1 MNKQKRKKRGKK
13 SVQNLLGLQGFTT
26 YGLKT
31 TGGELVYFAIQ
42 PTNISVLSH
51 VNIEIKIRH
60 LLMVLT
66 ALPHLEVACLDSAQR
81 FDDNQQFMESRI
93 RQEDNPKVRYALAQ
107 DREFLDSIQLEMS
120 TARQFVLALRFKNEK
135 DSQIFSRIND
145 ARKALHDE
153 GFEARRMGPSEV
165 KRMLALYFEASMTGD
180 QIPDVE
186 GAENFDLTKLR
197 CYLMKKTVLVLITFA
212 LVIAVAGSGFWLV
225 HYFIDSREQRQTY
238 ETLAEKFVL
247 ESTPTPESTTP
258 AENSSPTENS
268 SETAE
273 SVSLTTAP
281 PRHDLAA
288 LAEENAD
295 CVGWLTIP
303 DTGID
308 YPVMHTPDDPEHYLR
323 RDFYGESAS
332 GGTPFLDGRNLAE
345 AENQNLIL
353 YGHNMMDGSMFKPL
367 ISYLEPSFRETHKE
381 IYLELSEKQY
391 RYEVFAV
398 VETNTQCSL
407 YQYTDLSDPATESDF
422 RAAILKETDLDGVHQ
437 APGYLTLSTCNNG
450 DGSSRVL
457 VIAALAGEVSQ

>member
-1 MNKQKRKKRGKK
+1 
-13 SVQNLLGLQGFTT
+13 
-26 YGLKT
+26 
-31 TGGELVYFAIQ
+31 
-42 PTNISVLSH
+42 
-51 VNIEIKIRH
+51 
-60 LLMVLT
+60 
-66 ALPHLEVACLDSAQR
+66 
-81 FDDNQQFMESRI
+81 
-93 RQEDNPKVRYALAQ
+93 
-107 DREFLDSIQLEMS
+107 
-120 TARQFVLALRFKNEK
+120 
-135 DSQIFSRIND
+135 
-145 ARKALHDE
+145 
-153 GFEARRMGPSEV
+153 
-165 KRMLALYFEASMTGD
+165 
-180 QIPDVE
+180 
-186 GAENFDLTKLR
+186 
-197 CYLMKKTVLVLITFA
+197 MKKTVLVLITFA
-212 LVIAVAGSGFWLV
+212 LIIAVAGSGFWLV

-238 ETLAEKFVL
+238 ETLAEEFVL
-247 ESTPTPESTTP
+247 ESTLTPESTTP

-268 SETAE
+268 SEPAE
-273 SVSLTTAP
+273 SVSLTTASR
-281 PRHDLAA
+281 RHDLAA
-288 LAEENAD
+288 LAAENPD

-308 YPVMHTPDDPEHYLR
+308 YPVMHTPNDPEHYLR

-353 YGHNMMDGSMFKPL
+353 YGHNMVDGSMFKPL

-422 RAAILKETDLDGVHQ
+422 RAAILKETDLEGVHQ

-450 DGSSRVL
+450 GGDSRVL

>member
-1 MNKQKRKKRGKK
+1 
-13 SVQNLLGLQGFTT
+13 
-26 YGLKT
+26 
-31 TGGELVYFAIQ
+31 
-42 PTNISVLSH
+42 
-51 VNIEIKIRH
+51 
-60 LLMVLT
+60 
-66 ALPHLEVACLDSAQR
+66 
-81 FDDNQQFMESRI
+81 
-93 RQEDNPKVRYALAQ
+93 
-107 DREFLDSIQLEMS
+107 
-120 TARQFVLALRFKNEK
+120 
-135 DSQIFSRIND
+135 
-145 ARKALHDE
+145 
-153 GFEARRMGPSEV
+153 
-165 KRMLALYFEASMTGD
+165 
-180 QIPDVE
+180 
-186 GAENFDLTKLR
+186 
-197 CYLMKKTVLVLITFA
+197 MKKTVLVLITFA

-225 HYFIDSREQRQTY
+225 HYFIDSREQKETY
-238 ETLAEKFVL
+238 ETLAEEFVL
-247 ESTPTPESTTP
+247 ESTPSVRPES
-258 AENSSPTENS
+258 SSSLDS
-268 SETAE
+268 SVDAGVEDVG
-273 SVSLTTAP
+273 SPVDDLDAP

-308 YPVMHTPDDPEHYLR
+308 YPVMHTPNDPEHYLR
-323 RDFYGESAS
+323 RDFYGNSAS

-391 RYEVFAV
+391 QYEVFAV

-422 RAAILKETDLDGVHQ
+422 RAAILKETDLEGVHQ

-450 DGSSRVL
+450 GGSSRVL

>member
-1 MNKQKRKKRGKK
+1 
-13 SVQNLLGLQGFTT
+13 
-26 YGLKT
+26 
-31 TGGELVYFAIQ
+31 
-42 PTNISVLSH
+42 
-51 VNIEIKIRH
+51 
-60 LLMVLT
+60 
-66 ALPHLEVACLDSAQR
+66 
-81 FDDNQQFMESRI
+81 
-93 RQEDNPKVRYALAQ
+93 
-107 DREFLDSIQLEMS
+107 
-120 TARQFVLALRFKNEK
+120 
-135 DSQIFSRIND
+135 
-145 ARKALHDE
+145 
-153 GFEARRMGPSEV
+153 
-165 KRMLALYFEASMTGD
+165 
-180 QIPDVE
+180 
-186 GAENFDLTKLR
+186 
-197 CYLMKKTVLVLITFA
+197 MKKTVLVLITFA

-238 ETLAEKFVL
+238 ETLAEEFVL
-247 ESTPTPESTTP
+247 ESTPTPESNTP

-268 SETAE
+268 SEPAE

-323 RDFYGESAS
+323 RDFYGNSAS

-367 ISYLEPSFRETHKE
+367 MNYLEPNFRETHKDIFLE
-381 IYLELSEKQY
+381 IDGRQY
-391 RYEVFAV
+391 HYEVLAV
-398 VETNTQCSL
+398 VETSVKSTL
-407 YQYTDLSDPATESDF
+407 YKFTDLSDPAEESDF
-422 RAAILKETDLDGVHQ
+422 RAALLKETELEVVHQ

-450 DGSSRVL
+450 GGSSRVL

>member
-1 MNKQKRKKRGKK
+1 
-13 SVQNLLGLQGFTT
+13 
-26 YGLKT
+26 
-31 TGGELVYFAIQ
+31 
-42 PTNISVLSH
+42 
-51 VNIEIKIRH
+51 
-60 LLMVLT
+60 
-66 ALPHLEVACLDSAQR
+66 
-81 FDDNQQFMESRI
+81 
-93 RQEDNPKVRYALAQ
+93 
-107 DREFLDSIQLEMS
+107 
-120 TARQFVLALRFKNEK
+120 
-135 DSQIFSRIND
+135 
-145 ARKALHDE
+145 
-153 GFEARRMGPSEV
+153 
-165 KRMLALYFEASMTGD
+165 
-180 QIPDVE
+180 
-186 GAENFDLTKLR
+186 
-197 CYLMKKTVLVLITFA
+197 MKKTVLVLITFA

-238 ETLAEKFVL
+238 ETLAEEFVL

-268 SETAE
+268 SEPAE
-273 SVSLTTAP
+273 SVSLTTASR
-281 PRHDLAA
+281 RHDLAA

-308 YPVMHTPDDPEHYLR
+308 YPVMHTPNDPEHYLR
-323 RDFYGESAS
+323 RDFYGNSAS
-332 GGTPFLDGRNLAE
+332 GGTPFLDGRNAAHAE
-345 AENQNLIL
+345 GQNLIV

-422 RAAILKETDLDGVHQ
+422 RAAILKETDLEGVHQ

-450 DGSSRVL
+450 GGDSRVL
-457 VIAALAGEVSQ
+457 VIASLAGEVSQ

>member
-1 MNKQKRKKRGKK
+1 
-13 SVQNLLGLQGFTT
+13 
-26 YGLKT
+26 
-31 TGGELVYFAIQ
+31 
-42 PTNISVLSH
+42 
-51 VNIEIKIRH
+51 
-60 LLMVLT
+60 
-66 ALPHLEVACLDSAQR
+66 
-81 FDDNQQFMESRI
+81 
-93 RQEDNPKVRYALAQ
+93 
-107 DREFLDSIQLEMS
+107 
-120 TARQFVLALRFKNEK
+120 
-135 DSQIFSRIND
+135 
-145 ARKALHDE
+145 
-153 GFEARRMGPSEV
+153 
-165 KRMLALYFEASMTGD
+165 
-180 QIPDVE
+180 
-186 GAENFDLTKLR
+186 
-197 CYLMKKTVLVLITFA
+197 MKKTVLVLITFA

-225 HYFIDSREQRQTY
+225 HYFIDSREQRRTY
-238 ETLAEKFVL
+238 ETLAEEFVL

-268 SETAE
+268 SEPAE
-273 SVSLTTAP
+273 SVSLTTASR
-281 PRHDLAA
+281 RHDLAA
-288 LAEENAD
+288 LAAVNPD

-308 YPVMHTPDDPEHYLR
+308 YPVMHTPNDPEHYLR

-353 YGHNMMDGSMFKPL
+353 YGHNMVDGSMFKPL

-391 RYEVFAV
+391 QYEVFAV

-422 RAAILKETDLDGVHQ
+422 RAAILKETDLEGVHQ

-450 DGSSRVL
+450 GGDSRVL